1 MAESTSDARK
11 RELLATMTDAVET
24 LRTSDGWLQW
34 LEVAAKFHRYSLGNQ
49 MLIALQRPDASH
61 VAGYNRWRDLG
72 RHVRKGERGIAILA
86 CTRKI
91 RDQET
96 DEERYILAGFRV
108 VHVFDV
114 AQTDGEPLP
123 ADPTQAYAQERRQVL
138 GEYTLTLEIADRCG
152 YAIQFEPAAGAHG
165 PFGWFERGT
174 SVLHVCDDTEG
185 AMAKTALHELS
196 HALDPGLGDD
206 RQLNE
211 LVAESACWLAGQL
224 LGIDTS
230 APSTTYLTGW
240 GLDRARAQTIAD
252 RVLAVVARIEET
264 LQ

>member
-1 MAESTSDARK
+1 
-11 RELLATMTDAVET
+11 MTEAVET
-24 LRTSDGWLQW
+24 LRTSDGWLEW
-34 LEVAAKFHRYSLGNQ
+34 LEVAAKFHRYSLGNM
-49 MLIALQRPDASH
+49 MLIASQRPDATQVS
-61 VAGYNRWRDLG
+61 GYNRWRELG
-72 RHVRKGERGIAILA
+72 RQVRKGERGIAILA
-86 CTRKI
+86 PCHRKV

-114 AQTDGEPLP
+114 AQTEGEPLP
-123 ADPTQAYAQERRQVL
+123 ADPTQAYAAERRQVL
-138 GEYTLTLEIADRCG
+138 GEYKHVLEVADRCG
-152 YAIQFEPAAGAHG
+152 YAIQVEPAAGAQG
-165 PFGWFERGT
+165 PFGWFQRGT
-174 SVLHVCDDTEG
+174 SVLHVADDCEG

-196 HALDPGLGDD
+196 HALDPALGDD

-230 APSTTYLTGW
+230 IPSTTYLAGW
-240 GLDRARAQTIAD
+240 GLDKNRAQAIAE
-252 RVLAVVARIEET
+252 RVLAVVSRVEET